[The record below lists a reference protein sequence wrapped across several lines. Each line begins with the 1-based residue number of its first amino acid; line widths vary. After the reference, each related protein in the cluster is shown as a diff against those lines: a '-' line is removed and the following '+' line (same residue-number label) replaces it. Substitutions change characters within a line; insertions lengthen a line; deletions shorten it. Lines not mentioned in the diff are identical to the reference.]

1 MPFGGK
7 ILTRAV
13 APILV
18 SGPYLTCP
26 RYLKLV
32 RSDNRLEVGCEIRT
46 EPPIPAKN
54 ITWTIKGEKPV
65 KQKASDIEKTAY
77 GEDIL
82 TTFDL
87 TKHVERDD
95 EEITVTVQVR
105 PQPPT

>member
-1 MPFGGK
+1 M
-7 ILTRAV
+7 TRAV

-32 RSDNRLEVGCEIRT
+32 RSDIKLEVGCEIRT
-46 EPPIPAKN
+46 EPPIPAQN

-95 EEITVTVQVR
+95 EEIAVMVQVR
-105 PQPPT
+105 PQPPTY